1 MQEFEGTFL
10 NIDKE
15 MVEARLRD
23 LGAEHKGEQL
33 YRTTTF
39 DYEGFP
45 LDQKAAWVRL
55 RDEGNMVT
63 LAFKQRL
70 GVTSETG
77 NDTGMLEHEVVVSDF
92 DTTAAILQDVGLVV
106 KFSME
111 QKRSRWVLGD
121 VTFDIDTRPLLE
133 PYLEIESD
141 SDEKVDAAAEKLGLA
156 ISDKKTLSA
165 TQVYALAGIRDKDYI
180 KIGFDE
186 QIKREMTNY

>member
-1 MQEFEGTFL
+1 MR
-10 NIDKE
+10 K
-15 MVEARLRD
+15 
-23 LGAEHKGEQL
+23 GAVAETRGHDAENKNGHP
-33 YRTTTF
+33 TF
-39 DYEGFP
+39 DYAGFP

-55 RDEGNMVT
+55 RDEGDKVT

-77 NDTGMLEHEVVVSDF
+77 DDTGMLEHEIVVSDF
-92 DTTAAILQDVGLVV
+92 DTTAAILQDVGLIV

-121 VTFDIDTRPLLE
+121 VTFDIDTRPLLQ

-141 SDEKVDAAAEKLGLA
+141 SDAKVDAAAEQLGLA
-156 ISDKKTLSA
+156 VSNKKTLSA
-165 TQVYALAGIRDKDYI
+165 TQVYALSGIRDKDYI

-186 QIKREMTNY
+186 QIKRKS

>member
-10 NIDKE
+10 NIDKGAIE
-15 MVEARLRD
+15 SRLRE

-39 DYEGFP
+39 DYAGFP

-55 RDEGNMVT
+55 RDEGDKVT

-77 NDTGMLEHEVVVSDF
+77 DDTGMLEHEIVVSDF
-92 DTTAAILQDVGLVV
+92 DTTAAILQDVGLIV

-121 VTFDIDTRPLLE
+121 VTFDIDTRPLLQ

-141 SDEKVDAAAEKLGLA
+141 SDAKVDAAAEQLGLA
-156 ISDKKTLSA
+156 VSNKKTLSA
-165 TQVYALAGIRDKDYI
+165 TQVYALSGIRDKDYI

-186 QIKREMTNY
+186 QIKRKS